1 MYENKKRGKIFIKE
15 NKFDVWSVYTSYDNC
30 VQRDFAYW
38 FDVGLR
44 IRLVN
49 DWFKLAEEK

>member
-1 MYENKKRGKIFIKE
+1 MYENKKHGTILVKE
-15 NKFDVWSVYTSYDNC
+15 EKFSGWSVYTTYDSY

-49 DWFKLAEEK
+49 DWYKLIEEK